1 MVDLISIV
9 IPTRNEPMVEELVT
23 RIRQI
28 LRNQTCD
35 YEILAVD
42 KSDDDTPER
51 LRHLGV
57 RVIEQKDTGLGRA
70 ILEGLKAAS
79 GDPVIVMDA
88 DLSHNP
94 DYIPHLLEKNRKGYD
109 IVVGSRRMR
118 GGGILGW
125 GLYRIAI
132 SKIANILGRTLA
144 GLKVSDVTSGY
155 RLYSRRVIDFLKSS
169 KFKSRGYAFQ
179 LEVLARASRRGYLI
193 GDVPIIFQNRV
204 GGVSKLSHRDIL
216 EYLSTSI
223 QLCIF
228 RGRGPTA

>member
-1 MVDLISIV
+1 
-9 IPTRNEPMVEELVT
+9 
-23 RIRQI
+23 
-28 LRNQTCD
+28 
-35 YEILAVD
+35 
-42 KSDDDTPER
+42 
-51 LRHLGV
+51 
-57 RVIEQKDTGLGRA
+57 
-70 ILEGLKAAS
+70 
-79 GDPVIVMDA
+79 
-88 DLSHNP
+88 
-94 DYIPHLLEKNRKGYD
+94 
-109 IVVGSRRMR
+109 
-118 GGGILGW
+118 W
-125 GLYRIAI
+125 GLYRIAV

-193 GDVPIIFQNRV
+193 GDVPIIFQNRRV
-204 GGVSKLSHRDIL
+204 GVSKLSHRDIL